1 MTCFWLA
8 SGWNIFSPF
17 YLFDSLIS
25 FVWVFFFYFYLPL
38 RDWLNQFSHVL
49 DFYSAVPQSDLTWVV
64 CWYYAAALSLYSF
77 PGASL
82 LLPAMCVSVSD
93 PPDKL
98 FYALYSQKRLSSLCL
113 HQESSSRLWTQRGQA
128 TQTTRHIV
136 TPIDQMLSSFFFLS
150 VFPVPPVWH
159 SLWRCCFIPFS
170 WWESVLLLWDVC
182 LSHSTIKGPACTRV
196 CLAWTS
202 VVDEWAVR
210 ARSSW
215 KQALSNRIPWRRRS
229 QWGDERSARNGQAR

>member
-1 MTCFWLA
+1 MHQGKTYFPPFICLIVWLA
-8 SGWNIFSPF
+8 
-17 YLFDSLIS
+17 LFE
-25 FVWVFFFYFYLPL
+25 FFFFYFYLPL

-136 TPIDQMLSSFFFLS
+136 TPIDQMLSSFFPLCLPCPSCLALTVEMLFHPLLL
-150 VFPVPPVWH
+150 VGVCFIIMGCLPVPLHNKGPCVH
-159 SLWRCCFIPFS
+159 SCVFGMNQRS
-170 WWESVLLLWDVC
+170 WWMGC
-182 LSHSTIKGPACTRV
+182 QG
-196 CLAWTS
+196 
-202 VVDEWAVR
+202 
-210 ARSSW
+210 
-215 KQALSNRIPWRRRS
+215 
-229 QWGDERSARNGQAR
+229 